1 MKTPIFLASLLL
13 SVSSSGQTAT
23 VSGVVTYQ
31 FNSNSGNRPDIG
43 AEVYLIDSARL
54 SGKIDI
60 LALDTF
66 QKVKLFEETQ
76 RGFEKLARQYEDMAL
91 KLKNDTRSK
100 IMYEER
106 VKAAMEKKREANVW
120 RDSANMYGSNGDSSV
135 LHRNV
140 RVHKMLLSVD
150 QSNSIKRTVDAK
162 GNYTIITAP
171 GTYYVYIKSK
181 NRTSTSGLAESTG
194 KIYFTRLTLR
204 NGQTKD
210 VSYNFTLD

>member
-1 MKTPIFLASLLL
+1 
-13 SVSSSGQTAT
+13 
-23 VSGVVTYQ
+23 
-31 FNSNSGNRPDIG
+31 
-43 AEVYLIDSARL
+43 
-54 SGKIDI
+54 
-60 LALDTF
+60 
-66 QKVKLFEETQ
+66 
-76 RGFEKLARQYEDMAL
+76 
-91 KLKNDTRSK
+91 
-100 IMYEER
+100 MYEER
-106 VKAAMEKKREANVW
+106 VKAAMEKKREASVW
-120 RDSANMYGSNGDSSV
+120 KDSANTYGSNGDSGV

-140 RVHKMLLSVD
+140 RVHRMLLSVD